1 MNLPVEIITGG
12 KKVRAVSQ
20 DLSPF
25 GMFIR
30 LSPPLPAGT
39 VIQVVISPNGQRL
52 LMTGQVTHALT
63 EVEARTLGRSPGV
76 GVMFRE
82 PMRPSE
88 QTFIDAISRMLER
101 HAETRPASDLR
112 ILVADPQTR
121 ILERLS
127 TALGSAGFVVA
138 TATNGIEAI
147 GACLSKPPDVAL
159 IERDMPVVD
168 GLHVLQEM
176 GRHRELASV
185 PVMMMS
191 ANATDLARL
200 QAFQLGA
207 ADFIPKP
214 FTVLE
219 VILRARRWAR
229 SSQRD
234 TERIVLRGSLTEVS
248 LPTLLQMFEQE
259 KKTGQLSLTRDQLAA
274 WIDLVDGRIVRAR
287 SSENDGN
294 GRAIVLG
301 VLDWRAGYFEL
312 TAGVTVSGAPVEI
325 EDSITHLLL
334 EHARLADEADA
345 KKPDA
350 SKPTRA
356 PTFSDETLD

>member
-1 MNLPVEIITGG
+1 MRPGEHAFLEAI
-12 KKVRAVSQ
+12 
-20 DLSPF
+20 
-25 GMFIR
+25 
-30 LSPPLPAGT
+30 
-39 VIQVVISPNGQRL
+39 QRL
-52 LMTGQVTHALT
+52 LA
-63 EVEARTLGRSPGV
+63 
-76 GVMFRE
+76 
-82 PMRPSE
+82 
-88 QTFIDAISRMLER
+88 R
-101 HAETRPASDLR
+101 HAESRPTTSDLR

-127 TALGSAGFVVA
+127 TALGGAGFIVA
-138 TATNGIEAI
+138 TATNGIEAL

-176 GRHRELASV
+176 GRHGELASV

-191 ANATDLARL
+191 ANATDLVRL

-229 SSQRD
+229 ASQRD
-234 TERIVLRGSLTEVS
+234 TERVVLRGTLAEVS

-274 WIDLVDGRIVRAR
+274 WIDFIDGRIIRAR
-287 SSENDGN
+287 SSEADGTA
-294 GRAIVLG
+294 RAIVLK
-301 VLDWRAGYFEL
+301 VLDWRHGYFEL
-312 TAGVTVSGAPVEI
+312 TAGVPGSSAPAEV
-325 EDSITHLLL
+325 EDSVTHLLL
-334 EHARLADEADA
+334 EHARLHDEATARD
-345 KKPDA
+345 
-350 SKPTRA
+350 
-356 PTFSDETLD
+356 

>member
-1 MNLPVEIITGG
+1 MRRRNDRVIMNLPVEIITGG

-39 VIQVVISPNGQRL
+39 IIQVVISPNGQRHV
-52 LMTGQVTHALT
+52 MTGQVTHSLS
-63 EVEARTLGRSPGV
+63 ELDARTLGRFPGI
-76 GVMFRE
+76 GVMFRD
-82 PMRPSE
+82 PMRPQE
-88 QTFIDAISRMLER
+88 QAFLDAINRLLER
-101 HAETRPASDLR
+101 HAASRPTADLR

-127 TALGSAGFVVA
+127 TALGGAGFVVA

-147 GACLSKPPDVAL
+147 GSCLSRTPDVAL

-176 GRHRELASV
+176 GRHGELASV

-191 ANATDLARL
+191 SNATDLARL

-229 SSQRD
+229 ASQRD
-234 TERIVLRGSLTEVS
+234 TERVVLRGTLAEVS

-259 KKTGQLSLTRDQLAA
+259 KKTGQLSLTRDQLVA
-274 WIDLVDGRIVRAR
+274 WIDFVEGRIVRAR
-287 SSENDGN
+287 SSEAEGSA
-294 GRAIVLG
+294 REVVLK
-301 VLDWRAGYFEL
+301 VLDWRHGYFEL
-312 TAGVTVSGAPVEI
+312 TSGLSTTGKVEVEDTV
-325 EDSITHLLL
+325 THLLL
-334 EHARLADEADA
+334 EHARLRDEES
-345 KKPDA
+345 PR
-350 SKPTRA
+350 S
-356 PTFSDETLD
+356 

>member
-20 DLSPF
+20 DLSPY

-30 LSPPLPAGT
+30 LSPPLPAGA
-39 VIQVVISPNGQRL
+39 VIQVVISPNGQRHV
-52 LMTGQVTHALT
+52 MTGQVTHSLT
-63 EVEARTLGRSPGV
+63 EVEARTLGRFPGI
-76 GVMFRE
+76 GVVFRD
-82 PMRPSE
+82 PLRPADQAFLE
-88 QTFIDAISRMLER
+88 AIGRLLER
-101 HAETRPASDLR
+101 HAEARPMADLR

-127 TALGSAGFVVA
+127 TALGGAGFGVA

-147 GACLSKPPDVAL
+147 GSCLSKTPDVAL

-176 GRHRELASV
+176 GRHGELASV

-229 SSQRD
+229 ASQRD
-234 TERIVLRGSLTEVS
+234 TERVVLRGTLSEVN

-259 KKTGQLSLTRDQLAA
+259 KKTGQLSVMRDQLVA
-274 WIDLVDGRIVRAR
+274 WIDFVNGQIVRAR
-287 SSENDGN
+287 SSEVDG
-294 GRAIVLG
+294 GARDIILK
-301 VLDWRAGYFEL
+301 VLDWKHGYFEL
-312 TAGVTVSGAPVEI
+312 TAGAPKSGNVEI
-325 EDSITHLLL
+325 DTTVTHLLL
-334 EHARLADEADA
+334 EHARLRDE
-345 KKPDA
+345 
-350 SKPTRA
+350 STR
-356 PTFSDETLD
+356 E